1 MDKKKLI
8 KNDARKLTLVVVCM
22 SVVVLA
28 LFGLGPMV

>member
-8 KNDARKLTLVVVCM
+8 EKDARKLTLVFVCM